1 MTRQELIFSSQ
12 PKQKAGRHLLFWTLY
27 CLYFWMQSINPWG
40 VENFTQINTYKFAF
54 YSLCCFVPTCI
65 LTTYITIYFL
75 LPAFL
80 EKRKYLQFFA
90 GLISLFLTAL
100 LINYYTADI
109 FIVNAKYVIPSGYE
123 FHKQLGLGETNT
135 KWAITISLIAIGIK
149 LSKNWYLQ
157 EKENLEIS
165 RKKTRTTLQ
174 LQKARVNPDLLFNSL
189 QSIRQKIVSGSEDS
203 SFALLKLSD
212 LLSYSLYES
221 DTDWVLFDKEIAAI
235 HDFIYLKNSTT
246 ETRTNIQIKT
256 KSDTEHLFIAPILLP
271 MLQDISGCTSNKDV
285 EIRVLFH
292 PILEEKKLIVKIKF
306 AIPVDRI
313 NWESEFSIITEKV
326 RNRLLSLNDQHNL
339 VIRETETEKI
349 ILLNLSLAFLPKMS
363 ATVSHQTT
371 IHDPT

>member
-1 MTRQELIFSSQ
+1 
-12 PKQKAGRHLLFWTLY
+12 
-27 CLYFWMQSINPWG
+27 
-40 VENFTQINTYKFAF
+40 
-54 YSLCCFVPTCI
+54 LCCFVPTCI